1 MTQSIQPEDVDIEPF
16 SRTLKKKKNTFYFK
30 LLLSLYLLFAKLYLA
45 KNSTYNKAIAL
56 FTETQT

>member
-16 SRTLKKKKNTFYFK
+16 SRTLKKKNTFYFK